1 MYFLIAMDIT
11 AIEGD
16 ESSSTSSSVGS
27 SPRQATLKPTY
38 GTKFCLVAVPSPRPS
53 PIMQRPKQQIQQDD
67 VEGLKNGVKLTSL
80 QGAGLSERDN
90 RLAHPAAYNGVHG
103 GGTKEPSKMDRMLDT
118 LRKDLVRKDI
128 NSYHNTR

>member
-1 MYFLIAMDIT
+1 MDIT

-27 SPRQATLKPTY
+27 SPRQVTPKPTY

-53 PIMQRPKQQIQQDD
+53 PIMQRPKQQIKDD

-80 QGAGLSERDN
+80 QSAGLSERDN
-90 RLAHPAAYNGVHG
+90 RLTHPAAYNGVHG

-118 LRKDLVRKDI
+118 LRKDLVRI
-128 NSYHNTR
+128 S